1 MEKYIYFGLMFLLTF
16 GIKAQEE
23 QKEVKQDS
31 LIVPE
36 ELVEIIL
43 IGKNSNKHHYENKS
57 LATIETYLEEA
68 NSVDF
73 IKRGAYAWEP
83 MIQGMA
89 SERSVVTID
98 GMRIYGACTDKMDPI
113 TSYVEISNLSKAE
126 IKKGQ
131 AGAENG
137 ATIGG
142 AIDLERQKSEYE
154 NSGWSGNAQS
164 GIESIN
170 EQKILG
176 AAL

>member
-1 MEKYIYFGLMFLLTF
+1 MFLLTF

-73 IKRGAYAWEP
+73 IKRGA
-83 MIQGMA
+83 
-89 SERSVVTID
+89 
-98 GMRIYGACTDKMDPI
+98 
-113 TSYVEISNLSKAE
+113 
-126 IKKGQ
+126 
-131 AGAENG
+131 
-137 ATIGG
+137 
-142 AIDLERQKSEYE
+142 
-154 NSGWSGNAQS
+154 
-164 GIESIN
+164 
-170 EQKILG
+170 
-176 AAL
+176 